1 MELKSGDED
10 SILRED
16 RFRYRFPVKQ
26 IERSRLIQ
34 RWYLRALLATFM
46 FSFCPMYSTICL
58 LDLSPLLPF
67 EFDEELTLLEY
78 LELIFLSQQ
87 ENEII
92 VITADR
98 RYDIWSFARR
108 LIIIITWESHCSI
121 ETILQLFFP
130 SFFFTKKKI

>member
-78 LELIFLSQQ
+78 LELIFLSQKKRKLLLLQ
-87 ENEII
+87 
-92 VITADR
+92 
-98 RYDIWSFARR
+98 
-108 LIIIITWESHCSI
+108 LIIDMIFDHLLED
-121 ETILQLFFP
+121 
-130 SFFFTKKKI
+130 